1 MGFLKV
7 WKLIVIGLVI
17 LGWVRGKHFLVFS
30 ISGFAGLG
38 GLITLDSANEA
49 DQPSNSIFRV
59 GLLAAV
65 VLSTMSLVKKAM
77 ERWALLW
84 ASVWV

>member
-7 WKLIVIGLVI
+7 WALIVIGLVI
-17 LGWVRGKHFLVFS
+17 LGWIRGKHFLVFS
-30 ISGFAGLG
+30 IAGFAGLG

-49 DQPSNSIFRV
+49 DQPSNSIFMV

-65 VLSTMSLVKKAM
+65 VLSTMSLVATHLKKP
-77 ERWALLW
+77 
-84 ASVWV
+84 